1 MTSTGGDHSDDLDG
15 RVGGTEDVRRA
26 YEVMPF
32 AMASV
37 MGPDHVFATSNAAY
51 RTMFAR
57 SGIVGRRVLD
67 VFPELAGQQAVEI
80 LERVRRTG
88 ETVAHT
94 SWRFDLDVG
103 GAGELRPFYFDFF
116 ATPVLGADGEV
127 DGVQVT
133 QLDVTERVLGQRDA
147 EQAARDRRRRDT
159 EAAAGVARLQDM
171 LLPTDLPL
179 VPWLDIE
186 ARYLLAGG
194 KGSGGDWFDAVVRP
208 DGHVA
213 LVVGDVVGHGVRA
226 SAVMGQLRAVLHSQL
241 LTRST
246 LSEALAV
253 LDRYAEREIES
264 RATTVCVLELDAVSG
279 QLEYCTAGHPP
290 PLVVTGA
297 GDAQYL
303 VPTGAGPLASGKGFA
318 TRRASL
324 ADGDLVVM
332 YTDGLVDRPG
342 RTPAESTVQLREVVR
357 ETARNAR
364 PRAGTPS
371 RPVARVCET
380 GLELLTRET
389 GYDDDITLL
398 AAQRRRQAAPFSA
411 SLDATLAT
419 VPAARDA
426 VSDWL
431 LPLGIS
437 GVDDLAV
444 RHAVGELVANAVVH
458 ANAGEDP
465 PRSHLVE
472 VDAEVDGDGV
482 LACRIHDD
490 GQWVELAAS
499 ASGGLGLG
507 MVTSMVDHLAIDTQG
522 SGTTATF
529 RHRLTREASLYAPG
543 PGTTVGGAGR
553 GASLSVEADESVLR
567 LSGAVDAQGAERLR
581 VALHSAGR
589 GGTAEVTVDLTD
601 VTYLGSSGVRVL
613 AEALR
618 DESRVRLVAPPGS
631 IAHHVLGVVQLG

>member
-1 MTSTGGDHSDDLDG
+1 
-15 RVGGTEDVRRA
+15 
-26 YEVMPF
+26 
-32 AMASV
+32 
-37 MGPDHVFATSNAAY
+37 
-51 RTMFAR
+51 
-57 SGIVGRRVLD
+57 
-67 VFPELAGQQAVEI
+67 
-80 LERVRRTG
+80 
-88 ETVAHT
+88 
-94 SWRFDLDVG
+94 
-103 GAGELRPFYFDFF
+103 
-116 ATPVLGADGEV
+116 
-127 DGVQVT
+127 
-133 QLDVTERVLGQRDA
+133 
-147 EQAARDRRRRDT
+147 
-159 EAAAGVARLQDM
+159 M

-179 VPWLDIE
+179 VPCVDIE
-186 ARYLLAGG
+186 ARYLLAAG
-194 KGSGGDWFDAVVRP
+194 KGAGGDWFDAVVRP

-264 RATTVCVLELDAVSG
+264 RATTVCVLELDADTG

-303 VPTGAGPLASGKGFA
+303 EPTGAGPLATGKGFA

-357 ETARNAR
+357 ESARNAHL
-364 PRAGTPS
+364 RAGTSS

-389 GYDDDITLL
+389 AYDDDITLL
-398 AAQRRRQAAPFSA
+398 AAQRRPRAAPFSA

-444 RHAVGELVANAVVH
+444 RHAVGELVANAVAH

-465 PRSHLVE
+465 PRSHLVD

-490 GQWVELAAS
+490 GQWVEPAAS

-507 MVTSMVDHLAIDTQG
+507 MVRSMVDHLAIDIHG

-529 RHRLTREASLYAPG
+529 RHRLTREASLFAPG
-543 PGTTVGGAGR
+543 ARHDRRGR
-553 GASLSVEADESVLR
+553 EPRGLAVRRRGRRQGSASLGRSTPRAP
-567 LSGAVDAQGAERLR
+567 SGCAWPCTAPDAAGPPRSPSISPTSPT
-581 VALHSAGR
+581 SA
-589 GGTAEVTVDLTD
+589 APVS
-601 VTYLGSSGVRVL
+601 GSSPRRCAASRGSRSWL
-613 AEALR
+613 RREA
-618 DESRVRLVAPPGS
+618 SPS
-631 IAHHVLGVVQLG
+631 TSSTSSS

>member
-1 MTSTGGDHSDDLDG
+1 
-15 RVGGTEDVRRA
+15 
-26 YEVMPF
+26 
-32 AMASV
+32 
-37 MGPDHVFATSNAAY
+37 
-51 RTMFAR
+51 
-57 SGIVGRRVLD
+57 
-67 VFPELAGQQAVEI
+67 
-80 LERVRRTG
+80 
-88 ETVAHT
+88 
-94 SWRFDLDVG
+94 
-103 GAGELRPFYFDFF
+103 
-116 ATPVLGADGEV
+116 
-127 DGVQVT
+127 
-133 QLDVTERVLGQRDA
+133 
-147 EQAARDRRRRDT
+147 
-159 EAAAGVARLQDM
+159 M

-179 VPWLDIE
+179 VPCVDIE
-186 ARYLLAGG
+186 ARYLLAAG
-194 KGSGGDWFDAVVRP
+194 KGAGGDWFDAVVRP

-213 LVVGDVVGHGVRA
+213 LVVGDVVGHGVGA

-246 LSEALAV
+246 LPEALAV

-264 RATTVCVLELDAVSG
+264 RATTVCVLELDADTG

-303 VPTGAGPLASGKGFA
+303 EPTGAGPLATGKGFA

-357 ETARNAR
+357 ESARNAHL
-364 PRAGTPS
+364 RASTSS

-389 GYDDDITLL
+389 AYDDDITLL
-398 AAQRRRQAAPFSA
+398 AAQRRPQAAPFSA

-444 RHAVGELVANAVVH
+444 RHAVGELVANAVAH

-465 PRSHLVE
+465 PRSHLVD

-490 GQWVELAAS
+490 GQWVEPAAS

-507 MVTSMVDHLAIDTQG
+507 MVRSMVDHLAIDIHG

-529 RHRLTREASLYAPG
+529 RHRLTREASLFAPV

-553 GASLSVEADESVLR
+553 GASLSVDVDDSGSASLARSTPRARSGCAWPCTAPDAAEPRRSPSISPTSPTSAAPESASSPRRCAASRGSRSWLRREASP
-567 LSGAVDAQGAERLR
+567 S
-581 VALHSAGR
+581 
-589 GGTAEVTVDLTD
+589 T
-601 VTYLGSSGVRVL
+601 SST
-613 AEALR
+613 
-618 DESRVRLVAPPGS
+618 SS
-631 IAHHVLGVVQLG
+631 S